1 MATRKTAPAKK
12 TAGKTKAAPAA
23 LNKVQLPE
31 GFAPVMNGEF
41 GEEWDYETNNLLQGV
56 LTGDI
61 REVTT
66 GKGRSEH
73 TSRVVNVASSDD
85 GVIYTVWE
93 SASLRGW
100 FDTIARCASGAR
112 VAVVFQGFR
121 DVGKAAPM
129 KVFIGSVH
137 QDDMPE
143 APESHPVRNARRE
156 KPESRPAA
164 TRTPVKAAAKKS
176 KAAAK

>member
-1 MATRKTAPAKK
+1 MATRTKTAPAKK
-12 TAGKTKAAPAA
+12 TAGKGKAALPE

-31 GFAPVMNGEF
+31 GYAPVMNGEF
-41 GEEWDYETNNLLQGV
+41 GEEWDYENFPSLVGI
-56 LTGDI
+56 LTGAT

-73 TSRVVNVASSDD
+73 TSRVINVASADD

-100 FDTIARCASGAR
+100 FDTIARCGDGAR

-137 QDDMPE
+137 ADDMPE
-143 APESHPVRNARRE
+143 APASHPKRDARRAE
-156 KPESRPAA
+156 AAAKRPAVKRA
-164 TRTPVKAAAKKS
+164 LAKNAKAAA
-176 KAAAK
+176 A